1 MTRTPEGLETPSYAT
16 QGSNPTLTLTLTVR
30 HTGLERQA
38 SIHETSLLLT
48 RVSLALDRYRVAR
61 QGEGYEVREHAV
73 T

>member
-1 MTRTPEGLETPSYAT
+1 
-16 QGSNPTLTLTLTVR
+16 TLTVR